1 MTNLFEKQA
10 LWEAAAAK
18 LDRQNASRGDWPDPR
33 DARMPD
39 PPWPAPDDPTLRALL
54 DQARQNVKDGS
65 VETALL
71 HLATHCWFEGGV
83 EGYDRGQR
91 DARSELGD

>member
-1 MTNLFEKQA
+1 MNRPVREACPLGGRSSQA
-10 LWEAAAAK
+10 RPPGRITWRLAGPAR
-18 LDRQNASRGDWPDPR
+18 LTDASPALACARGPD
-33 DARMPD
+33 
-39 PPWPAPDDPTLRALL
+39 LRALL
-54 DQARQNVKDGS
+54 DQARQNVVDEG